1 MNELTML
8 KSVLQVQRGTAT
20 ILLFSQQGTI
30 FWEVGDKEKMREH
43 QAMFAVHRME
53 NHKHLRDTIY

>member
-30 FWEVGDKEKMREH
+30 FWEVGDNKE
-43 QAMFAVHRME
+43 AVPAVHGME
-53 NHKHLRDTIY
+53 NHKHLRNTIY